1 MNSGTNGQPNGNH
14 TTGTDVLTQVSEH
27 AIIKHRVQ
35 ELLSL
40 AEAQLYKRMR
50 MLSNVAVLVELNAEG
65 QPVAWIVLGKRERPS
80 RLE

>member
-1 MNSGTNGQPNGNH
+1 MNSGTNGHSNGNS
-14 TTGTDVLTQVSEH
+14 TGTDVLTQVSEH

-65 QPVAWIVLGKRERPS
+65 QPIAWIVLGKREKPS
-80 RLE
+80 RTE